1 MAAPNQNINPLVPNK
16 NFSLNWNNVGVELK
30 KLFHSD
36 QAAIEQHQ
44 KNIVSQIDFT
54 RQATAKPSQYLLSE
68 AEEKDINTFLGPKYA
83 EIQNLKDQ
91 ASLAEGV
98 AKIKGKS
105 PRLDSFL
112 RKIVD
117 DPSRPQSKLGRF
129 FGGITG
135 GVVGEANN
143 MIQAKKR
150 GFGYGASWIVDKT
163 IGKAFDWTEDK
174 VFVKGLKTHAYDE
187 RGRRR
192 FRPLMALDRK
202 LHTQDPISGK
212 KYFRPTHAIT
222 TSKMGQA
229 VSLPL
234 KKTASGI
241 TKLLK
246 PFSKIATKITGT
258 VGMAIK
264 GIQIG
269 FKTGWK
275 VLKKLGGA
283 AFALWIYFLFQGLL
297 PVIIGAMVGGTI
309 GAVTGLVTGSIIGFQ
324 IGMAL
329 SALAPPFVWLIVPA
343 CTIMGGLIGL
353 AVGLLSG
360 TVIGATIG
368 YIYAGH
374 LGGATTLGGVGIGAT
389 AGFIIGTPIPVIG
402 PIVGAIIGGF
412 VGGAIGY
419 AFGEWIIP
427 FFKNVLSGI
436 GIGGGSATTASAAG
450 TPIITI
456 TGGGTGS
463 AGLAPSLMAS
473 AGQFAWAVPA
483 TVVAIQTLSLIN
495 GMNAGAG
502 FFNPYANEGAAVK
515 SAYINVT
522 KTADHQTIDNGSLPQ
537 TIKFTIEIGA
547 PKEALNNIV
556 CDDQVSVVKQSGTT
570 TTPQSLSCPTQ
581 LNLNETKTLT
591 FDFTANDQNSVII
604 NQVTVTADTASVG
617 SQASQARASVTVGSP
632 PSNVPMGW
640 PTTGIVTQLP
650 HTPPTHTY
658 IDAIDIAAPRGT
670 PVCATH
676 DGNAAVYTQNEDGPY
691 VCLSQPHCLG
701 NYIIISSLDGSFS
714 TIYAHLNSFSISSG
728 PVTRGTKIGEVDAT
742 GYVIAENGGD
752 GSHLHYQFIGLD
764 MVPPYIPPV
773 SMWDSVQG
781 CQ

>member
-1 MAAPNQNINPLVPNK
+1 
-16 NFSLNWNNVGVELK
+16 
-30 KLFHSD
+30 
-36 QAAIEQHQ
+36 
-44 KNIVSQIDFT
+44 
-54 RQATAKPSQYLLSE
+54 
-68 AEEKDINTFLGPKYA
+68 
-83 EIQNLKDQ
+83 
-91 ASLAEGV
+91 LAEGV
-98 AKIKGKS
+98 ARIKGKS

-112 RKIVD
+112 RAIVD
-117 DPSRPQSKLGRF
+117 DPSRPQSKLGKLL
-129 FGGITG
+129 GGVTG
-135 GVVGEANN
+135 GVVSEASN
-143 MIQAKKR
+143 MALAKKG

-174 VFVKGLKTHAYDE
+174 IFVKGLKTHGYDE
-187 RGRRR
+187 QGRRR

-202 LHTQDPISGK
+202 LHTFDPQTK
-212 KYFRPTHAIT
+212 KNYFRPTHALA
-222 TSKMGQA
+222 TSRAGQA
-229 VSLPL
+229 ASPPF
-234 KKTASGI
+234 KKIMSGI

-246 PFSKIATKITGT
+246 PFSKIAGKLTGT

-264 GIQIG
+264 GAQIG
-269 FKTGWK
+269 FKVGWK

-283 AFALWIYFLFQGLL
+283 ALALWIYFLFQGLL

-329 SALAPPFVWLIVPA
+329 STLAPPFAILIVPA

-360 TVIGATIG
+360 TAIGATLG

-374 LGGATTLGGVGIGAT
+374 LGGATTLGGVGVGAT

-412 VGGAIGY
+412 IGGAIGY

-436 GIGGGSATTASAAG
+436 GIGGSGATASAAG
-450 TPIITI
+450 TPIITV
-456 TGGGTGS
+456 TGGGAGS
-463 AGLAPSLMAS
+463 AGIAAPSLMAS

-483 TVVAIQTLSLIN
+483 VIVGVQTVSLIN

-502 FFNPYANEGAAVK
+502 FFNPYANEGAALK

-522 KTADHQTIDNGSLPQ
+522 KTADRQAIGNNDQNK

-556 CDDQVSVVKQSGTT
+556 CVDQISVVKQSGTT
-570 TTPQSLSCPTQ
+570 TPTPPSLQCPAQ

-591 FDFTANDQNSVII
+591 FDFTANDQDSVII
-604 NQVTVTADTASVG
+604 NQITVTADTASVG

-640 PTTGIVTQLP
+640 PTTGTISQMP
-650 HTPPTHTY
+650 HSFPTHTY
-658 IDAIDIAAPRGT
+658 VDAVDIAAPIGT
-670 PVCATH
+670 KICATH
-676 DGNAAVYTQNEDGPY
+676 DGNASVYTQNEDGPY
-691 VCLSQPHCLG
+691 VCVSQPHCLG
-701 NYIIISSLDGSFS
+701 NYIIISSFDGSFS
-714 TIYAHLNSFSISSG
+714 TIYAHLNSFSISSEL
-728 PVTRGTKIGEVDAT
+728 VTRGTKIGEVDAT
-742 GYVIAENGGD
+742 GYVIPAGPE

-764 MVPPYIPPV
+764 MAPPYVPPF
-773 SMWDSVQG
+773 SLNDSVQSG